1 MLAKFKRNT
10 NIGVGIGVVLQ
21 LTGRVLSES
30 GMEFTGEV
38 VTLAG
43 TVAFIWGCAQYA
55 MGKGYSPWFGALG
68 LLSIFGLVAL
78 VLFPDKN

>member
-1 MLAKFKRNT
+1 MLAQFKRNT

-21 LTGRVLSES
+21 LAGRVLIAN
-30 GMEFTGEV
+30 GMDFAGDAA
-38 VTLAG
+38 TLVG
-43 TVAFIWGCAQYA
+43 TIALIWGCAQYS

-68 LLSIFGLVAL
+68 LLSIFGLIAL